1 MESSSTDYDEW
12 AYEGGRTR
20 FSLVAADGARS
31 PLSVAYR
38 IVVQIFH
45 MNVRVELDA
54 LASIWVAPQELQSC
68 PMKRKEPFRGRGF
81 FYCSKSPQ
89 EGCIWRGKPDD
100 GVAAGE
106 TLPRQTV
113 SEYHKENH
121 HQISIKENI
130 S

>member
-31 PLSVAYR
+31 ALSVAYR

-54 LASIWVAPQELQSC
+54 LASIWVAPQ
-68 PMKRKEPFRGRGF
+68 
-81 FYCSKSPQ
+81 
-89 EGCIWRGKPDD
+89 D
-100 GVAAGE
+100 
-106 TLPRQTV
+106 
-113 SEYHKENH
+113 
-121 HQISIKENI
+121 
-130 S
+130 